1 MGWMGALILG
11 ICLPIILIC
20 LVALFVLPCRRNP
33 VIRQKPQPDSRRDLH
48 RDYRVGGD
56 YR

>member
-20 LVALFVLPCRRNP
+20 LVALFVLPCRKNP
-33 VIRQKPQPDSRRDLH
+33 VLGKPQRDSRHDS
-48 RDYRVGGD
+48 YRNFTVGKGD
-56 YR
+56 AK